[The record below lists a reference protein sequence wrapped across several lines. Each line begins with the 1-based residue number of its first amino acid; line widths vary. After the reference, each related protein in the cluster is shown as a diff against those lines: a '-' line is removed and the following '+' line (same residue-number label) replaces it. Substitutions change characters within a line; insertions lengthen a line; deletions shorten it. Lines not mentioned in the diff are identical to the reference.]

1 MRNNLNISIFGLG
14 YVGLPLAIKLSN
26 FFNVL
31 GFDKNKQ
38 RIKELKKFLD
48 KNNEV
53 SSIQLKKSKLQYSVN
68 IKDLKNSNIFIVT
81 VPTPV
86 TKSNQPDLKPLLI
99 ACKDIG
105 KIISKGSI
113 VIFES
118 TVYPGVTEEICGPEI
133 KKNSH
138 LIPGKD
144 FYLGYS
150 PERINP
156 GDKVHSIDKITKVV
170 SGDCNKTKLIL
181 KKIYGKINSGRIFI
195 AKNIK
200 TAEAAKV
207 IENTQR
213 DINVA
218 FINEITKLF
227 KKIDINIFDVLKT
240 AGTKWNFLNFQP
252 GFVGGHCI
260 GVDPYYL
267 THAAEQVKY
276 NPTLILAGRRIND
289 NMSRYMVKKVIQKM
303 IVNGID
309 IKKSTVG
316 VMGIT
321 FKENCPDVRNTKV
334 ADVVYEL
341 RNWGVKVVVVV
352 DPWAD
357 QSELHKIYDIKLGE
371 INTTNKVD
379 SLIVAVGHN
388 EFRSKS
394 PQDLK
399 SLCKGSNPVLA
410 DVKSIYKKDD
420 LIAQG
425 FSVFRL

>member
-26 FFNVL
+26 YFNVI
-31 GFDKNKQ
+31 GFEKNKQ
-38 RIKELKKFLD
+38 RIKELKNFLD
-48 KNNEV
+48 KNNEIN
-53 SSIQLKKSKLQYSVN
+53 SEQLKKSKLKYSTN

-86 TKSNQPDLKPLLI
+86 TKSNQPDLKSLLLV
-99 ACKDIG
+99 CKEIG
-105 KIISKGSI
+105 KIISKGST
-113 VIFES
+113 VVFES
-118 TVYPGVTEEICGPEI
+118 TVYPGVTEEICGPQI
-133 KKNSH
+133 KKYSN

-144 FYLGYS
+144 FNLGYS

-156 GDKVHSIDKITKVV
+156 GDKVHSVDKITKVV

-181 KKIYGKINSGRIFI
+181 KKIYGKVNSGRIFV

-227 KKIDINIFDVLKT
+227 KKIDINVFDVLKT

-267 THAAEQVKY
+267 AYLAKKKKTGS
-276 NPTLILAGRRIND
+276 NLILSGRKVNNDFPIFLAQYIN
-289 NMSRYMVKKVIQKM
+289 NYISKKNKILVL
-303 IVNGID
+303 GL
-309 IKKSTVG
+309 
-316 VMGIT
+316 T
-321 FKENCPDVRNTKV
+321 FKENVTDLRNTKIIDLIRSLKKKGHKVCVNDPYAYQKEVKKMNLKLTMLSKKDKYDTIILAV
-334 ADVVYEL
+334 AHDNYKKL
-341 RNWGVKVVVVV
+341 NYSFFNKKLNKNG
-352 DPWAD
+352 
-357 QSELHKIYDIKLGE
+357 KI
-371 INTTNKVD
+371 
-379 SLIVAVGHN
+379 
-388 EFRSKS
+388 F
-394 PQDLK
+394 DLK
-399 SLCKGSNPVLA
+399 AIWKN
-410 DVKSIYKKDD
+410 KK
-420 LIAQG
+420 LPKKIEYII
-425 FSVFRL
+425 L

>member
-1 MRNNLNISIFGLG
+1 MGNNLNISIFGLG

-26 FFNVL
+26 YFNVL

-48 KNNEV
+48 KNSEV
-53 SSIQLKKSKLQYSVN
+53 NSKELKKTKLKYSTN

-86 TKSNQPDLKPLLI
+86 TKSNQPDLKPLLE

-105 KIISKGSI
+105 KIISKGST
-113 VIFES
+113 VVFES
-118 TVYPGVTEEICGPEI
+118 TVYPGVTEEICGPQI
-133 KKNSH
+133 KKYSR

-150 PERINP
+150 PERMNP
-156 GDKVHSIDKITKVV
+156 GDKAHSIDKIIKVI
-170 SGDCNKTKLIL
+170 SGDCNKTKLTL
-181 KKIYGKINSGRIFI
+181 KKIYGKINSGKIFI

-227 KKIDINIFDVLKT
+227 KKINISIFDVLKT
-240 AGTKWNFLNFQP
+240 AETKWNFLNFKP

-267 THAAEQVKY
+267 SYLAKKKKTES
-276 NPTLILAGRRIND
+276 NLILSGRKVNNNFPIFLAQYIN
-289 NMSRYMVKKVIQKM
+289 NCITKKNKILVL
-303 IVNGID
+303 GL
-309 IKKSTVG
+309 
-316 VMGIT
+316 T
-321 FKENCPDVRNTKV
+321 FKENVSDLRNTKV
-334 ADVVYEL
+334 VDLIKSLKKKGHKVFVNDECAHKNDVKKMNLNLTSLFKKDKYDTIILAVAHDNYKKL
-341 RNWGVKVVVVV
+341 NYSFFKKKLNKNG
-352 DPWAD
+352 
-357 QSELHKIYDIKLGE
+357 KIFDIKA
-371 INTTNKVD
+371 IWKNKKFPKTID
-379 SLIVAVGHN
+379 YIIL
-388 EFRSKS
+388 
-394 PQDLK
+394 
-399 SLCKGSNPVLA
+399 
-410 DVKSIYKKDD
+410 
-420 LIAQG
+420 
-425 FSVFRL
+425 

>member
-26 FFNVL
+26 YFNVL
-31 GFDKNKQ
+31 GFDNNKQ
-38 RIKELKKFLD
+38 RIKELKSFLD

-53 SSIQLKKSKLQYSVN
+53 SSKQLKKSKLQYSTN

-105 KIISKGSI
+105 KIISKGS
-113 VIFES
+113 VVVFES
-118 TVYPGVTEEICGPEI
+118 TVYPGVTEEICGPQI
-133 KKNSH
+133 KKYSN
-138 LIPGKD
+138 LISGKD

-150 PERINP
+150 PERMNP
-156 GDKVHSIDKITKVV
+156 GDKVHSVDKITKVV
-170 SGDCNKTKLIL
+170 SGDCNKTVSIL
-181 KKIYGKINSGRIFI
+181 KKIYGKINSGKIFV

-227 KKIDINIFDVLKT
+227 KKININIYDVLKT
-240 AGTKWNFLNFQP
+240 AGTKWNFLPFKP
-252 GFVGGHCI
+252 GLVGGHCI

-267 THAAEQVKY
+267 AQKAQEVGYHPEI
-276 NPTLILAGRRIND
+276 ILAGRRIND
-289 NMSRYMVKKVIQKM
+289 SMGEFVATQVLKLMAQKAIEVKNSKVLM
-303 IVNGID
+303 L
-309 IKKSTVG
+309 
-316 VMGIT
+316 GIT
-321 FKENCPDVRNTKV
+321 FKENCPDIRNTK
-334 ADVVYEL
+334 AIDVYKTLASFNMNVDVY
-341 RNWGVKVVVVV
+341 

-357 QSELHKIYDIKLGE
+357 KNEVESEYGITLKENLNETYDAIIHTVAHTKFKTLDITKLAKENAVIYD
-371 INTTNKVD
+371 V
-379 SLIVAVGHN
+379 
-388 EFRSKS
+388 
-394 PQDLK
+394 
-399 SLCKGSNPVLA
+399 KGTL
-410 DVKSIYKKDD
+410 DVTKIDK
-420 LIAQG
+420 
-425 FSVFRL
+425 RL

>member
-26 FFNVL
+26 YFNVL
-31 GFDKNKQ
+31 GFDNNKQ
-38 RIKELKKFLD
+38 RIKELKSFLD

-53 SSIQLKKSKLQYSVN
+53 SSKQLKKSKLQYSTN

-105 KIISKGSI
+105 KIISKGS
-113 VIFES
+113 VVVFES
-118 TVYPGVTEEICGPEI
+118 TVYPGVTEEICGPQI
-133 KKNSH
+133 KKYSN
-138 LIPGKD
+138 LISGKD

-150 PERINP
+150 PERMNP
-156 GDKVHSIDKITKVV
+156 GDKVHSVDKITKVV
-170 SGDCNKTKLIL
+170 SGDCNKTVSIL
-181 KKIYGKINSGRIFI
+181 KKIYGKINSGKIFV

-227 KKIDINIFDVLKT
+227 KKININIYDVLKT
-240 AGTKWNFLNFQP
+240 AGTKWNFLNFKP

-267 THAAEQVKY
+267 AYLAKKKKVEP
-276 NPTLILAGRRIND
+276 NLILSGRKVNNDFPIFLAQYIN
-289 NMSRYMVKKVIQKM
+289 NVISKKNKILVL
-303 IVNGID
+303 
-309 IKKSTVG
+309 
-316 VMGIT
+316 GIT
-321 FKENCPDVRNTKV
+321 FKENVSDLRNTKV
-334 ADVVYEL
+334 IDL
-341 RNWGVKVVVVV
+341 IRSLKKKG
-352 DPWAD
+352 
-357 QSELHKIYDIKLGE
+357 HKIYVNDPYAYENEAKKMDLNLTSLSKKDKYDTIILAVAHDSYKKL
-371 INTTNKVD
+371 NYSFFNKK
-379 SLIVAVGHN
+379 LNKNGKI
-388 EFRSKS
+388 F
-394 PQDLK
+394 DLK
-399 SLCKGSNPVLA
+399 AILKNKKFPKGIEYIIL
-410 DVKSIYKKDD
+410 
-420 LIAQG
+420 
-425 FSVFRL
+425 